1 VVIGL
6 GEADDV
12 AQAFRRRLPFG
23 RELLVADGQQSVLL
37 QAADEAGIEAGEAR
51 VTVRLT
57 PDAVDELVTILRPL
71 PATLR
76 PGMTPGLTIELATVV
91 P

>member
-1 VVIGL
+1 
-6 GEADDV
+6 V

-23 RELLVADGQQSVLL
+23 RELLVADGQMSVLF
-37 QAADEAGIEAGEAR
+37 QAADEVGIRTVEATDASR
-51 VTVRLT
+51 PRAVVRLT
-57 PDAVDELVTILRPL
+57 PEAVAWLVAALRPL

-76 PGMTPGLTIELATVV
+76 PSMVPGLTIELATFV